1 MSLQSKIKRVARELA
16 MEEMHKRGG
25 RVGLAYHGLGEGL
38 DDSYGLTE
46 VGGRMHHRRRSM
58 SRGRGE
64 AMRHRSASRHR
75 STSRG
80 RAGLMAYGMRHRSSS
95 RHRSM
100 SRGRGEA
107 MRHRSSSRH
116 RSMSR
121 GRGEA
126 MRHRSSSRHR
136 SMSRGRGEAMRH
148 HMRRRSHSRGRGE
161 GLDDTY
167 GLPVTGGLVAYGMRK
182 RKSTRAPSAYNLFVK
197 KYLLAN
203 PMHTIREAAAA
214 WREHK

>member
-16 MEEMHKRGG
+16 MEEMHKKHGRGG
-25 RVGLAYHGLGEGL
+25 RIGLAYHGYGEGL
-38 DDSYGLTE
+38 DDAYGLTE

-64 AMRHRSASRHR
+64 AMKHRSSSRHR

-80 RAGLMAYGMRHRSSS
+80 RAGLMAYGMHHRSAS

-126 MRHRSSSRHR
+126 MRHRSR
-136 SMSRGRGEAMRH
+136 SVGRGEALARH

-167 GLPVTGGLVAYGMRK
+167 GLPVTGGIVAYGMRK
-182 RKSTRAPSAYNLFVK
+182 RKTMRKPSEYNLFVK

>member
-1 MSLQSKIKRVARELA
+1 MSLQAKIKRVAHELA
-16 MEEMHKRGG
+16 MEEMHKKHGRGG
-25 RVGLAYHGLGEGL
+25 RIGLAYHGYGEGL
-38 DDSYGLTE
+38 DDAYGLTE

-80 RAGLMAYGMRHRSSS
+80 RAGLMAYGLKHRSAS

-107 MRHRSSSRH
+107 MRKHRSRS

-121 GRGEA
+121 GRA
-126 MRHRSSSRHR
+126 MMRHRSSSR
-136 SMSRGRGEAMRH
+136 S
-148 HMRRRSHSRGRGE
+148 RSHSRGRA
-161 GLDDTY
+161 LDDTY
-167 GLPVTGGLVAYGMRK
+167 NLPVKGGIVAYGLRK
-182 RKSTRAPSAYNLFVK
+182 HKSTRRPSEYNMFVK
-197 KYLLAN
+197 KHLLKN
-203 PMHTIREAAAA
+203 PSHTIREAAAA
-214 WREHK
+214 WRERK